1 MSESS
6 AEANEADVMEQQIP
20 VSDDDADAKGPEVSP
35 IGDAQ
40 AAEGDVLEQR
50 LEVPADDDD
59 YEGDDA

>member
-6 AEANEADVMEQQIP
+6 AEANEADVVEQQTAL
-20 VSDDDADAKGPEVSP
+20 SDEEVGEMGPELSP

-50 LEVPADDDD
+50 LEVP
-59 YEGDDA
+59 GDDEYVEEEE

>member
-1 MSESS
+1 
-6 AEANEADVMEQQIP
+6 
-20 VSDDDADAKGPEVSP
+20 VSP

>member
-6 AEANEADVMEQQIP
+6 AEANEADVVEQQTP
-20 VSDDDADAKGPEVSP
+20 LSAEEVGEMGPELSP

-50 LEVPADDDD
+50 LEVT
-59 YEGDDA
+59 GDDEYVEEEE

>member
-6 AEANEADVMEQQIP
+6 GEANEADLVDQQTP
-20 VSDDDADAKGPEVSP
+20 LSDDEVDEMGPELSP

-50 LEVPADDDD
+50 LEVP
-59 YEGDDA
+59 GDDEHAEDEG